1 MYQFT
6 KLMITDGNFIHLDQ
20 AQFFAHNY
28 FSFFII
34 NFVTRSVR
42 HTGITA
48 FVITRATDHMKRGA
62 AVCDAELQLPEVREE
77 RERERGGESGLE
89 QARPVESGFFLT
101 WAKMNGPQFVAL
113 VHKSL
118 KIVIAIYHESA
129 GCNFI
134 FNGWNFQ
141 RDPPL
146 FSIRRDLPV
155 IRNANR
161 VQSFWQ
167 LRPSRLD
174 SPPTFFVESSE
185 RERKR
190 K

>member
-1 MYQFT
+1 MTPSSNYQ
-6 KLMITDGNFIHLDQ
+6 KLE
-20 AQFFAHNY
+20 
-28 FSFFII
+28 
-34 NFVTRSVR
+34 
-42 HTGITA
+42 
-48 FVITRATDHMKRGA
+48 RG
-62 AVCDAELQLPEVREE
+62 EKE
-77 RERERGGESGLE
+77 RERERRVE

-101 WAKMNGPQFVAL
+101 WVKMNGPQFVAL

-167 LRPSRLD
+167 LRPSPREL
-174 SPPTFFVESSE
+174 SLSNRR

-190 K
+190 EKITVNFTRPSEIYLYKI